1 MDLMMFIDGNH
12 ISSITI
18 NPLRIKTPGYLTCLK
33 QELLEQNSEIVEA
46 STEEPQFFV
55 DGVPSSMN
63 FFASFDADQLIN
75 QVLYPRRN
83 KNKE

>member
-1 MDLMMFIDGNH
+1 MGLFLMSLSKQYPLMDLLMFIDGNH

-18 NPLRIKTPGYLTCLK
+18 N
-33 QELLEQNSEIVEA
+33 EA